1 MNKEW
6 KSLIKENMLL
16 FVVFIC
22 VVLGFIGYHAYN
34 GIKYLKN
41 SKTNFDGGILI
52 EAPNEIKNYEANE
65 YKIITTTDQDLA
77 EFYLHE
83 LVTMWNTDPGKLYDL
98 MTDKAKN
105 TYSSRD
111 DCINTLNKMKNSNI
125 MSSTVAYYKVNKAEV
140 IIETNDHRQFK
151 LITNGINDYKIAYL
165 GFV

>member
-1 MNKEW
+1 
-6 KSLIKENMLL
+6 
-16 FVVFIC
+16 
-22 VVLGFIGYHAYN
+22 
-34 GIKYLKN
+34 
-41 SKTNFDGGILI
+41 
-52 EAPNEIKNYEANE
+52 
-65 YKIITTTDQDLA
+65 
-77 EFYLHE
+77 
-83 LVTMWNTDPGKLYDL
+83 

-165 GFV
+165 GFI